1 MKRIVFRTG
10 LCSVAVLLL
19 LAGCASSKQGV
30 LMAESAKVERE
41 VADPIGDALQMTQ
54 TPVAQTT
61 APTAVQ
67 TTAPTAAQATKTTE
81 VATVKQNERLDP
93 DGKGVVQFTVV
104 LHLEGWDDGNK
115 EISFRK
121 HTEQLRAYADLFER
135 YGAKMTLESKE
146 IIDGCIN
153 WNDNVLLEM
162 QSRGHAI
169 GIHADAGGEQNA
181 SVRSIART
189 LSDMRT
195 KLASLGIEATF
206 ASGTASKANWVEACK
221 RAGIDTVSC
230 MVAYGLWSLDPA
242 LRPDGFEPYK
252 TPSDGHAPYPF
263 ELEHRVHPWLMDDG
277 SNWIL
282 PDPNGAILLIPSG
295 LSLNGASEE
304 LNGERVHESELT
316 QADID
321 AWRTVLPRVVA
332 ASDSGQ
338 VNTFY
343 AVWSFGKAVDLEML
357 EQWLQLI
364 DEYVS
369 AGSVRWSTIPEMAT
383 LYGTSIE

>member
-1 MKRIVFRTG
+1 MKRIVFRTA
-10 LCSVAVLLL
+10 LCTIAVSLL
-19 LAGCASSKQGV
+19 LAGCEAPKQSDV
-30 LMAESAKVERE
+30 PTEPAKLESEAP
-41 VADPIGDALQMTQ
+41 DPLGDALRATQ
-54 TPVAQTT
+54 PPAAQTAAQT
-61 APTAVQ
+61 A
-67 TTAPTAAQATKTTE
+67 APTAAQTTAATEAPTAKQTE
-81 VATVKQNERLDP
+81 RTEP
-93 DGKGVVQFTVV
+93 DGKGVVQFTIV

-121 HTEQLRAYADLFER
+121 HAELLRTYADLFER

-162 QSRGHAI
+162 QGRGHAV

-189 LSDMRT
+189 LSEMRT
-195 KLASLGIEATF
+195 KLLALGIDATF
-206 ASGTASKANWVEACK
+206 ASGTASKANWVEACE

-242 LRPDGFEPYK
+242 LRPDGFEPYRS
-252 TPSDGHAPYPF
+252 PADGHEPYPF
-263 ELEHRVHPWLMDDG
+263 VLEDRVYPWLMDDG
-277 SNWIL
+277 SNWVL
-282 PDPNGAILLIPSG
+282 PDSSGRVLLIPSG
-295 LSLNGASEE
+295 LSLNGAREE
-304 LNGERVHESELT
+304 LDGEKMHESELT

-321 AWRTVLPRVVA
+321 AWRTILPRVVA

-343 AVWSFGKAVDLEML
+343 AVWSFGKAVDLETL

-364 DEYVS
+364 NEYVT
-369 AGSVRWSTIPEMAT
+369 AGSLRWSTIPEMAK
-383 LYGTSIE
+383 LYRTSMDD